1 MVGGSAHSHAPD
13 DLPLPHRE
21 SGARQSAD
29 SAASAVPQH
38 GPPGSNHQGRA
49 SVDSA
54 GSRRFAGM
62 PARRSVTRAQRLDD
76 LEFSG
81 NSDSD

>member
-13 DLPLPHRE
+13 DLPLPHQGP
-21 SGARQSAD
+21 GARPSAD
-29 SAASAVPQH
+29 SAASAMPQR
-38 GPPGSNHQGRA
+38 GTAGSKCERRA

-54 GSRRFAGM
+54 GSRQFAIL

-81 NSDSD
+81 DSDSD